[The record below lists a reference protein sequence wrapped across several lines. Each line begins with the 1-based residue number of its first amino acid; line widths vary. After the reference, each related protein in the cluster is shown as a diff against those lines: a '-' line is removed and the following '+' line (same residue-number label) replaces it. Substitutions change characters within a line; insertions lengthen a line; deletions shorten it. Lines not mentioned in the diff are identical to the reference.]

1 MRRYAGVVLCALTV
15 NLCAAGPIS
24 PGGTIKVG
32 GGAGGDSYPRASL
45 GSSEVVSLDH
55 DVLRGAARASYRGK
69 HDFAAIVEGTI
80 SDADALISR
89 TPRSEGIPPEETI
102 TEQQLVSSQA
112 VVGVGWAVEDP
123 RFGEIFGVELGL
135 GLDRGGQA
143 GGTTYHVY
151 TALWLGVPSLVYG
164 WFAFN
169 DPNTPSLHTDDFSF
183 GLGGDYGRLDWQAG
197 IQHTGAK
204 AAVNFEVIEDRLAL
218 GLEGVTS
225 LDRILS
231 IGVDEPLPADF
242 LDHSTYSYVMMNVR
256 LGFGV
261 ESQADE
267 QREPLNRS
275 EEPDQ

>member
-1 MRRYAGVVLCALTV
+1 MREVRRYAGVVLCALTV

-32 GGAGGDSYPRASL
+32 GGAGGDSYSRGGGF

-89 TPRSEGIPPEETI
+89 TPRSEDPLEETI
-102 TEQQLVSSQA
+102 TEEQLVSSQA

-123 RFGEIFGVELGL
+123 RFGEMFGVELGL
-135 GLDRGGQA
+135 GLDHGGQA
-143 GGTTYHVY
+143 GGATYHVY
-151 TALWLGVPSLVYG
+151 TMLWLGVPSLVYG
-164 WFAFN
+164 WFALN

-183 GLGGDYGRLDWQAG
+183 GLGGDYGRLDWLAG

-231 IGVDEPLPADF
+231 IGDNDPLPTDF
-242 LDHSTYSYVMMNVR
+242 WITAHTAML
-256 LGFGV
+256 
-261 ESQADE
+261 
-267 QREPLNRS
+267 
-275 EEPDQ
+275 